1 MSSTA
6 PTPDSFRAQREA
18 AQARLRSTGHLGIDR
33 FLTLDTGAY
42 RDRTSDGGLDGGT
55 KELLG
60 LVASMVLR
68 CDDCINYHT
77 EQCVRAGYTVA
88 QITDAMNIALI
99 VGGSIVIPHMRRA
112 LLMLDQF
119 AAEGGSS
126 EKQG

>member
-1 MSSTA
+1 MSS
-6 PTPDSFRAQREA
+6 PTPESFRASREA
-18 AQARLRSTGHLGIDR
+18 AQARLRATSHLGIDR

-42 RDRTSDGGLDGGT
+42 RDRTADGGLDGNT

-77 EQCVRAGYTVA
+77 EQCVKAGYTVA
-88 QITDAMNIALI
+88 QITDAMHVALI
-99 VGGSIVIPHMRRA
+99 VGGSIVMPHMRRA

-119 AAEGGSS
+119 AAEHSGPGTSS
-126 EKQG
+126 